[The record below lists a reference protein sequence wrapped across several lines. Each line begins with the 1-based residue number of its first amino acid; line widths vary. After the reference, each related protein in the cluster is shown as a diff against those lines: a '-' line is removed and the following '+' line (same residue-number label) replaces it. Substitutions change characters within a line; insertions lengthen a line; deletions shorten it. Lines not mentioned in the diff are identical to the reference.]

1 MVAFLHKILRF
12 AENFRVNSVF
22 KKKKKELCIFCRELD
37 TGNFLLL
44 YLQISIKQIS
54 CRFSK
59 EDFIVC
65 QVDNRAN
72 CQKRECRKSTNWNGK
87 LQG

>member
-12 AENFRVNSVF
+12 EENFRVNSVF

-44 YLQISIKQIS
+44 YLQISIIS
-54 CRFSK
+54 KFL
-59 EDFIVC
+59 
-65 QVDNRAN
+65 VDSL
-72 CQKRECRKSTNWNGK
+72 RKIS
-87 LQG
+87 